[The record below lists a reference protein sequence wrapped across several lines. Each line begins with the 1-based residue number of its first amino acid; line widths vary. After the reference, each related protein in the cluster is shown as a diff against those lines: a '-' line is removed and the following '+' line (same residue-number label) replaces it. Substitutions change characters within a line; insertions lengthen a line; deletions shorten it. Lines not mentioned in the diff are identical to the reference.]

1 VSQAIAFNNQNE
13 GEPMRYSRLLQTL
26 VLFAATAVPAATY
39 AQSFRA
45 YLSSTGV
52 DTHPCTVSQPCRLLP
67 AALNAIVDGGE
78 VWMLDS
84 ANYNSG
90 TVHIAKSATIMAI
103 PGAIASV
110 SALGGPA
117 ISVETTGVNVVLRN
131 LVFVPFPNGGGT
143 YGLRVTDGYRVTVEK
158 SVFSNLPAINVNAP
172 VYLNISDT
180 DFRNNGSISP
190 AIELNGG
197 AIANISN
204 IRCAGFA
211 SWCVHLPGLTA
222 GPETRAS
229 VSDSIMA
236 NGWGGV
242 GLNNGVA
249 NVASRASVTRSTMT
263 GMTYGVGVACEPGL
277 CTATISAN
285 QIHGN
290 SFGVYTN
297 GGVVESAQNNSL
309 RQNGMNVSG
318 TPLMNVGQQ

>member
-45 YLSSTGV
+45 YLSSTGS

-67 AALNAIVDGGE
+67 AALN
-78 VWMLDS
+78 
-84 ANYNSG
+84 
-90 TVHIAKSATIMAI
+90 
-103 PGAIASV
+103 
-110 SALGGPA
+110 
-117 ISVETTGVNVVLRN
+117 
-131 LVFVPFPNGGGT
+131 
-143 YGLRVTDGYRVTVEK
+143 
-158 SVFSNLPAINVNAP
+158 
-172 VYLNISDT
+172 
-180 DFRNNGSISP
+180 

-263 GMTYGVGVACEPGL
+263 GMTYGVGVACDPGL

-309 RQNGMNVSG
+309 RQNGTNVSG